1 MIFTQTR
8 PTQEGFYWCY
18 LKDPSSMAKST
29 LEVGQIRR
37 ISNGYLGTVSGAFD
51 YDWGD
56 WLYWGDRI
64 EAPNQIELKQ
74 TS

>member
-1 MIFTQTR
+1 MIFTRTT
-8 PTQEGFYWCY
+8 PTEEGFYWAY
-18 LKDPSSMAKST
+18 LKDPSGHATPT
-29 LEVGQIRR
+29 LEIGQIRK

-64 EAPNQIELKQ
+64 ESPEEIVLK
-74 TS
+74 S